1 MRSDQAEAV
10 STTRSVRVSR
20 SAARTRLAILMMTL
34 DTMFVWG
41 VYTSLVILRFDA
53 RIPDG
58 YWSGFGWFLAAAFVV
73 HLAANWVF
81 GLYSAIWRYASLN
94 EARRVLAAGA
104 ASTAVLS
111 VFSLIDR
118 SAVPLSLPIVGGVFV
133 TASIGLLRFQS
144 RLFAHRRHS
153 TEGGHRR
160 VAVIGAGAGGAQ
172 VVRSMLNDEGHAYE
186 PVLFLDD
193 DPLKSGLKM
202 LGLPVYGPIGKISEL
217 TEEVDS
223 VLLAI
228 PGADGPTIRRILDEV
243 ESVGLPIKVLPNLGQ
258 MVGDSVS
265 LKDVRDLEIRDLLG
279 RPEIHTD
286 LESVKS
292 MVQGRCVLV
301 TGGGGS
307 IGSEIARQVA
317 AFNPARLVLLD
328 SDETHLHDA
337 MAKLEHPERAE
348 SLLANIRD
356 RERIRS
362 AFESIRPDVVLHA
375 AALKHVPVLETN
387 AVEAVK
393 TNIEGMDAIVDAA
406 VATNVGRFVFISTDK
421 AVNPSSVMGAT
432 KWFGE
437 QLMLERAPEGSSWS
451 CVRFG
456 NVLGS
461 RGSVLPTFE
470 RQIREGGPVTV
481 TDARMTR
488 FFMSVQEAVQ
498 LVLQAG
504 AMSSGRNIFMLEM
517 GEPVRIMELAE
528 RMIRLTGQEPGIDVN
543 VEITGMREGEKL
555 AEELRTPDEAV
566 CETEHPS
573 IHELAPV
580 RVPVE
585 ALQLQMRILR
595 RAIDDGASNEHVAAS
610 VMSFAHSRGDH
621 TVIDLRTHA
630 ADRTA
635 AGGRGR

>member
-1 MRSDQAEAV
+1 
-10 STTRSVRVSR
+10 
-20 SAARTRLAILMMTL
+20 MTL
-34 DTMFVWG
+34 DVMFIWG

-58 YWSGFGWFLAAAFVV
+58 YWSGFGWFLVAAFIV
-73 HLAANWVF
+73 HLAANWIF

-94 EARRVLAAGA
+94 EARRVLGAGFLSIA
-104 ASTAVLS
+104 ILS

-153 TEGGHRR
+153 TEDGRHR
-160 VAVIGAGAGGAQ
+160 VAVIGAGSGGAQ
-172 VVRSMLNDEGHAYE
+172 VVRSMLSDEGHPYE

-193 DPLKSGLKM
+193 NPLKSGLKM
-202 LGLPVYGPIGKISEL
+202 LGLPVYGPISTIREF
-217 TEEVDS
+217 TDEIDS

-228 PGADGPTIRRILDEV
+228 PGADGPTVRRILDEV
-243 ESVGLPIKVLPNLGQ
+243 EAVGLPVKVLPNLGE
-258 MVGDSVS
+258 MVGESVS
-265 LKDVRDLEIRDLLG
+265 IRDVRDLEIRDLLG
-279 RPEIHTD
+279 RPEISTD
-286 LESVKS
+286 LDAVKA

-307 IGSEIARQVA
+307 IGSEIARQVE
-317 AFNPARLVLLD
+317 AFGPGRLVLLD

-337 MAKLEHPERAE
+337 MAKLEHPELAE

-356 RERIRS
+356 SARIRS
-362 AFESIRPDVVLHA
+362 AFDEIRPDVVLHA

-387 AVEAVK
+387 AVEAIK
-393 TNIEGMDAIVDAA
+393 TNIEGMESIVDAA
-406 VATNVGRFVFISTDK
+406 VATNVRRFVFISTDK

-437 QLMLERAPEGSSWS
+437 QLMLSRAPAGSSWS

-504 AMSSGRNIFMLEM
+504 AMSSAQNIYMLEM

-528 RMIRLTGQEPGIDVN
+528 RMIRLTGQEPGIDVKVN
-543 VEITGMREGEKL
+543 ITGMREGEKL
-555 AEELRTPDEAV
+555 AEQLRTPDEAV
-566 CETEHPS
+566 SDTEHPS
-573 IHELAPV
+573 IHELCPV
-580 RVPVE
+580 RVPDE
-585 ALQLQMRILR
+585 SIRAQLRSLR
-595 RAIDDGASNEHVAAS
+595 RVIDEGAPNEHVADMM
-610 VMSFAHSRGDH
+610 MSFAHSRGDR

-630 ADRTA
+630 VDKTA
-635 AGGRGR
+635 RGSRAR